1 MSAMPSPR
9 RALLALATVAV
20 LAGAVAQAAASGT
33 TASIDRAAGATAVA
47 VRGERT
53 QVEPPPS
60 SPDSGGCLSGT
71 GTKVAASIDPAQRWY
86 VDVVS
91 SQWYYWKVSFYPRTG
106 ARGAVVVVGDSL
118 TVAASEETMRGL
130 IDAGFGPVCIDGQ
143 VSRRVSVYTSNIP
156 SGVQEVAR
164 IKSSDQVWRSSTVR
178 WVLALGTNDDR
189 ADTSAY
195 AATIQKGRNAVG
207 AVTVPMYW
215 IDIRTRLGDPSTNY
229 ENQWNARLPGPN
241 TVVIGWAAAVAPSP
255 ARYING
261 DDMIHLTAAGE
272 VLRGNITAAALSA
285 T

>member
-1 MSAMPSPR
+1 MSAVPSRR
-9 RALLALATVAV
+9 RALFALATVAV
-20 LAGAVAQAAASGT
+20 IGGAVAHAAASGT
-33 TASIDRAAGATAVA
+33 ASKVDGAADPSSLA

-53 QVEPPPS
+53 QVETPLAA
-60 SPDSGGCLSGT
+60 PDHGGCLSGT

-91 SQWYYWKVSFYPRTG
+91 SEWYYWKVSFYPRPG
-106 ARGAVVVVGDSL
+106 LRGAVALVGDSL

-143 VSRRVSVYTSNIP
+143 VARRTSVATNEIP

-164 IKSSDQVWRSSTVR
+164 IKSSDPVWRLSTVR
-178 WVLALGTNDDR
+178 WVLALGTNDAR
-189 ADTSAY
+189 GTISTY

-207 AVTVPMYW
+207 TVTVPMYW
-215 IDIRTRLGDPSTNY
+215 IDVRTRLGEPNTNY

-241 TVVIGWAAAVAPSP
+241 TVIIGWAAAVAPS
-255 ARYING
+255 ASLYINSV
-261 DDMIHLTAAGE
+261 DMIHLTAAGE
-272 VLRGNITAAALSA
+272 VLRGNLTAATLSA

>member
-1 MSAMPSPR
+1 MPSLR
-9 RALLALATVAV
+9 RALLAFATVAV
-20 LAGAVAQAAASGT
+20 LTGAVAHAAASGT
-33 TASIDRAAGATAVA
+33 PDSVDGAAGATAVA
-47 VRGERT
+47 VRGQRT
-53 QVEPPPS
+53 QVETQPS
-60 SPDSGGCLSGT
+60 TPSSGGCLIGT
-71 GTKVAASIDPAQRWY
+71 GAKVSASIDPAQRWY

-91 SQWYYWKVSFYPRTG
+91 SQWYYWKVSYYPQSG
-106 ARGAVVVVGDSL
+106 ARGAVAVVGDSL
-118 TVAASEETMRGL
+118 TVASSEETMRGL

-164 IKSSDQVWRSSTVR
+164 IKSSAQLWGSSNVR

-207 AVTVPMYW
+207 TVTVPMYW
-215 IDIRTRLGDPSTNY
+215 IDIRTRLGDPYTNY

-241 TVVIGWAAAVAPSP
+241 TVIIGWAAAVAPSP
-255 ARYING
+255 SRYING

-272 VLRGNITAAALSA
+272 VLRGDTTVAALLA